1 MCIPHMCVDL
11 LLSRRN
17 RKVDKYDMDKYGHW
31 NNLPDDFNPDDWFG
45 FVYRITREATG
56 RKYIGKKQIHS
67 YRRKKVAGRKNRKR
81 VVSESKWREYTGSCE
96 GLNKEIKELGKEKF
110 TFEVLKLCKTKGEL
124 TFSEVEYQIKNDVLT
139 ALLED
144 GNREYYNS
152 NIMSRW
158 FS

>member
-1 MCIPHMCVDL
+1 MDTGIIYLMTSTLTIGLVLSIELLVKPQEESTSEKSKSIP
-11 LLSRRN
+11 
-17 RKVDKYDMDKYGHW
+17 
-31 NNLPDDFNPDDWFG
+31 
-45 FVYRITREATG
+45 IE
-56 RKYIGKKQIHS
+56 
-67 YRRKKVAGRKNRKR
+67 GRKNRKR

>member
-1 MCIPHMCVDL
+1 MNL
-11 LLSRRN
+11 N
-17 RKVDKYDMDKYGHW
+17 KYYMKETYGHW
-31 NNLPDDFNPDDWFG
+31 NSLPPDFNPDDWFG
-45 FVYRITREATG
+45 FVYRITRKDTG

-81 VVSESKWREYTGSCE
+81 VVTESKWREYTGSCDD
-96 GLNKEIKELGKEKF
+96 LNKEIKELGKEEL
-110 TFEVLKLCKTKGEL
+110 TFEALQLCTTKGEL

-144 GNREYYNS
+144 GSREYYNS

>member
-1 MCIPHMCVDL
+1 MEEHH
-11 LLSRRN
+11 
-17 RKVDKYDMDKYGHW
+17 GHW

-45 FVYRITREATG
+45 FVYCITRKDTT

-67 YRRKKVAGRKNRKR
+67 YRRKKVKGRKNRKK
-81 VVSESKWREYTGSCE
+81 VVSESKWKTYTGSCDD
-96 GLNKEIKELGKEKF
+96 LNLEIETLGKEKF

-124 TFSEVEYQIKNDVLT
+124 TFSEVEYQIKKDVLT

-144 GNREYYNS
+144 GNRAYYNA

-158 FS
+158 FSKSPVD

>member
-1 MCIPHMCVDL
+1 
-11 LLSRRN
+11 
-17 RKVDKYDMDKYGHW
+17 MDKHGHW
-31 NNLPDDFNPDDWFG
+31 NNLPDDFDPNDWFG
-45 FVYRITREATG
+45 FVYCITRKDTK

-67 YRRKKVAGRKNRKR
+67 YRRKKVKGRTNRKR
-81 VVSESKWREYTGSCE
+81 VVTESKWREYTGSCDD
-96 GLNKEIKELGKEKF
+96 LNLEIKTLGKEKF

-158 FS
+158 FLPN

>member
-1 MCIPHMCVDL
+1 MEKD
-11 LLSRRN
+11 
-17 RKVDKYDMDKYGHW
+17 YGHW
-31 NNLPDDFNPDDWFG
+31 NNLPTDFEPSNWFG
-45 FVYRITREATG
+45 FVYRITRKDTG

-67 YRRKKVAGRKNRKR
+67 YRRKKVKGRKNRKR
-81 VVSESKWREYTGSCE
+81 VITEAKWREYTGSCDE
-96 GLNKEIKELGKEKF
+96 LNLEIKTLGKEKF
-110 TFEVLKLCKTKGEL
+110 SFEVLKLCKTKGEL

-139 ALLED
+139 SLLEN